1 MSQSPIIKRS
11 IVIAGK
17 KTSVSLE
24 EPYWKGLQAIAKRK
38 QTTLGDLVATIK
50 SDLGGHNLSSA
61 IRLFVLADAQAE
73 GSKPRLPGDL
83 VREVA
88 AAGN

>member
-50 SDLGGHNLSSA
+50 SNLDGHNLSSA
-61 IRLFVLADAQAE
+61 IRLFVLADAQAAQ
-73 GSKPRLPGDL
+73 PHMPGDIASW
-83 VREVA
+83 EA
-88 AAGN
+88 DNSFQ